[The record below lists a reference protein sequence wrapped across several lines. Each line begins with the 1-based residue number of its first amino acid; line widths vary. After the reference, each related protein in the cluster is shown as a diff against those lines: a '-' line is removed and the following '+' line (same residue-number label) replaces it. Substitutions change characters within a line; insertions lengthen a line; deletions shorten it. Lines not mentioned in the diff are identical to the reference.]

1 MIEPIE
7 SSRYI
12 IDEKRLDTINKLLDL
27 CVEFSLDINFQMM
40 EHWLITLR
48 TLNRE
53 ISFFYSPEEKKGVE
67 KIFKDINEIRNK
79 KSRESKDK
87 TNYFKSIEELDT
99 YLKCILHNHKILFGG
114 VK

>member
-27 CVEFSLDINFQMM
+27 CVEFSLDINFRMM
-40 EHWLITLR
+40 ENWLITLR

-53 ISFFYSPEEKKGVE
+53 ISFFYSSDEKKEVKE
-67 KIFKDINEIRNK
+67 IFKSINEIRNK
-79 KSRESKDK
+79 ESREPKDK
-87 TNYFKSIEELDT
+87 TDYFKFIEKLDT
-99 YLKCILHNHKILFGG
+99 YLKSVLHNHKYYLGE
-114 VK
+114 